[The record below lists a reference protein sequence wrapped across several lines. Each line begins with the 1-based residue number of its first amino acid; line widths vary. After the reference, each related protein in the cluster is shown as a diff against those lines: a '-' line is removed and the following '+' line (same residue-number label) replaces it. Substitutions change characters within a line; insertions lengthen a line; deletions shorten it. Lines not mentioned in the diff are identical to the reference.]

1 MTYEQAIDF
10 WYSRINYEQRMPQ
23 PGDFKLDRMRAL
35 LRLLGDPQEQL
46 RIIHVAGSKG
56 KGSTA
61 AMLACILRHAG
72 YRTGLFTS
80 PHLCRVEERIQVD
93 EQPISAAELTAL
105 LVDVQTAIENRG
117 WRMEDGTSN
126 SILHPPS
133 SILDSPSSIL
143 DSPSSPHSATFFEI
157 ATALGFLHF
166 ARRRVDVAVVEVGL
180 GGRFDSTNVCWPVVS
195 IITSISFD
203 HTRLLGNRLAAIAME
218 KAGIVKPGRPTIS
231 GATAPEARDVI
242 EQICR
247 SRHSPLQQLGVDFHY
262 RYTPG
267 EAVRSGGGVVRKEVE
282 MRMEDGGWRRSG
294 NPCLRTSRPLDPT
307 IFHPPRRLTHSHQR
321 KSGPHHDESRWP
333 RMQLGLLGKH
343 QAANAAVAVACI
355 EQLRRQDWHIGDDAV
370 ANGLANVCWPARLE
384 IVGQRPFV
392 VLDCAHNVA
401 SAEALVATL
410 QSSFPPARRLL
421 IFAGSNDKDL
431 PGMFQVLA
439 PHFAHAFLTCHGN
452 SARNVPV
459 EQLAG
464 VCRSHGELPF
474 TLCPTPAAAWHAA
487 RGSGRSRRSH
497 LHHRL
502 GLSGRRTAAAI
513 GWQHHGGIIK
523 RRQGDKETR
532 RRACLSLLVSL
543 SPCLLVCLFTRL
555 ASASRAGEFAR
566 RA

>member
-93 EQPISAAELTAL
+93 EQPISAAELTTL
-105 LVDVQTAIENRG
+105 LADVQSAIENRG
-117 WRMEDGTSN
+117 LRMEDGTSN

-133 SILDSPSSIL
+133 SILNSPSSIL

-166 ARRRVDVAVVEVGL
+166 VRRQVDVAVVEVGL
-180 GGRFDSTNVCWPVVS
+180 GGRFDSTNVCRPVVS

-267 EAVRSGGGVVRKEVE
+267 KVVRSCGGEVRKEIE
-282 MRMEDGGWRRSG
+282 NRGWRMEDGESNSILDPPSSILHPPPSRRS
-294 NPCLRTSRPLDPT
+294 RVQVIT
-307 IFHPPRRLTHSHQR
+307 QR
-321 KSGPHHDESRWP
+321 NRWP
-333 RMQLGLLGKH
+333 PMQLGLLGKH

-487 RGSGRSRRSH
+487 RAQAGPDDLICITGSVFLAGELRP
-497 LHHRL
+497 
-502 GLSGRRTAAAI
+502 
-513 GWQHHGGIIK
+513 
-523 RRQGDKETR
+523 
-532 RRACLSLLVSL
+532 LLVGNI
-543 SPCLLVCLFTRL
+543 TE
-555 ASASRAGEFAR
+555 A
-566 RA
+566 